1 MFLTGLKQFVS
12 GSSDVMKFFVKLHI
26 IYISLNAEGAK
37 ELVFKEPS
45 ALMAKLVL
53 ALVFGTWQQQGGLS

>member
-1 MFLTGLKQFVS
+1 MGLKQFVG

-37 ELVFKEPS
+37 ELI
-45 ALMAKLVL
+45 LRNRLR
-53 ALVFGTWQQQGGLS
+53 